1 MEEQKTEFVGN
12 TNPLGITDEL
22 REALQQARQE
32 QLNYQ
37 IPVDLE

>member
-1 MEEQKTEFVGN
+1 MEEQKTEFVCN
-12 TNPLGITDEL
+12 SNPLGITDEF
-22 REALQQARQE
+22 REALERARQE